1 MATINYALKEISYK
15 IVYYGCGMCGKTT
28 NLQLIHDSLPGT
40 AKGNLVSLATQQ
52 DRTLFFDFLPVDLGT
67 INGLKARFQVYTT
80 PGQSFYSA
88 TRKIVLRGADGV
100 VFVADSQWDRMREN
114 IESWQSLMTD
124 LTEHGYDTRTMPI
137 VVQYNKR
144 DLPNVAPVEYL
155 QKLLNP
161 DGREWHAS
169 IAASGQGVIN
179 TLKAVSKSV
188 LLRAA

>member
-28 NLQLIHDSLPGT
+28 NLQVIHQVLPG
-40 AKGNLVSLATQQ
+40 ACKGNLVSLATQQ

-67 INGLKARFQVYTT
+67 IGGLKARFQVYTT

-100 VFVADSQWDRMREN
+100 VFVVDSQWDRMREN
-114 IESWQSLMTD
+114 LESWQSLSSD
-124 LTEHGYDTRTMPI
+124 LTDHGYDVNTMPI

-144 DLPNVAPVEYL
+144 DLPNVAPVDYL

-161 DGREWHAS
+161 DGRDAYAS
-169 IAASGQGVIN
+169 IASSRRGVIN
-179 TLKAVSKSV
+179 TLKAVSKGV
-188 LLRAA
+188 LLRA

>member
-28 NLQLIHDSLPGT
+28 NLQVIHGLLPGS

-52 DRTLFFDFLPVDLGT
+52 DRTLFFDFLPVDLGA
-67 INGLKARFQVYTT
+67 INGLRARFQVYTT

-100 VFVADSQWDRMREN
+100 VFVVDSQWDRMREN
-114 IESWQSLMTD
+114 LESWQSLVVD
-124 LTEHGYDTRTMPI
+124 LTEHGYDPGKMP
-137 VVQYNKR
+137 VVIQYNKR
-144 DLPNVAPVEYL
+144 DLPNVAPVDYL

-161 DGREWHAS
+161 EGRHWHSS
-169 IAASGQGVIN
+169 IAASGEGVVN
-179 TLKAVSKSV
+179 TLKSISKSV
-188 LLRAA
+188 LLRAV

>member
-28 NLQLIHDSLPGT
+28 NLQVIHQMLPGS

-52 DRTLFFDFLPVDLGT
+52 DRTLFFDFLPVDLGS
-67 INGLKARFQVYTT
+67 IGGLKARFQVYTT

-100 VFVADSQWDRMREN
+100 VFVVDSQWDRMKEN
-114 IESWQSLMTD
+114 LESWQSLATD
-124 LTEHGYDTRTMPI
+124 LGEHGYSLDTMPV

-155 QKLLNP
+155 QELMNP
-161 DGREWHAS
+161 EGREWYSS
-169 IAASGQGVIN
+169 IASSGQGVIN
-179 TLKAVSKSV
+179 TLKAISKGV
-188 LLRAA
+188 LLNA

>member
-28 NLQLIHDSLPGT
+28 NLQIIHGLLPGS

-52 DRTLFFDFLPVDLGT
+52 DRTLFFDFLPVDLGS
-67 INGLKARFQVYTT
+67 INGLRARFQVYTT

-100 VFVADSQWDRMREN
+100 VFVADSQWERMREN
-114 IESWQSLMTD
+114 LESWQSLAND
-124 LTEHGYDTRTMPI
+124 LAEHGYDIRTMPI
-137 VVQYNKR
+137 VIQYNKR
-144 DLPNVAPVEYL
+144 DLPNVAPVDYL
-155 QKLLNP
+155 DKLLNP

-169 IAASGQGVIN
+169 IASSGEGVIN
-179 TLKAVSKSV
+179 TLKAVSKNV
-188 LLRAA
+188 LLRAV

>member
-28 NLQLIHDSLPGT
+28 NLQVIHNLLPGA

-52 DRTLFFDFLPVDLGT
+52 DRTLFFDFLPVDLGS
-67 INGLKARFQVYTT
+67 INGLRARFQVYTT

-100 VFVADSQWDRMREN
+100 VFVVDSQWDRMREN
-114 IESWQSLMTD
+114 LESWQSLTAD
-124 LTEHGYDTRTMPI
+124 LTEHGYDIRTMPI
-137 VVQYNKR
+137 VIQFNKR

-161 DGREWHAS
+161 EERDWHAS
-169 IAASGQGVIN
+169 IASSGEGVIN

-188 LLRAA
+188 LLRAN

>member
-28 NLQLIHDSLPGT
+28 NLQVIHRILPSS

-52 DRTLFFDFLPVDLGT
+52 DRTLFFDFLPVDLGSV
-67 INGLKARFQVYTT
+67 NGLKAKFQVYTT

-88 TRKIVLRGADGV
+88 TRKIVLRGADGI

-114 IESWQSLMTD
+114 LESWNGLGMD
-124 LTEHGYDTRTMPI
+124 LTEHGLSMKDLPI

-144 DLPNVAPVEYL
+144 DLPNTAPVEYME
-155 QKLLNP
+155 KLLNP
-161 DGREWHAS
+161 EGRQSYSS
-169 IAASGQGVIN
+169 IACSGEGVVN
-179 TLKAVSKSV
+179 TLKAISKGV
-188 LLRAA
+188 LIRAT

>member
-28 NLQLIHDSLPGT
+28 NLQVIHSLLPGA

-52 DRTLFFDFLPVDLGT
+52 DRTLFFDFLPVDLGS
-67 INGLKARFQVYTT
+67 INGLRARFQVYTT

-100 VFVADSQWDRMREN
+100 VFVVDSQWERMREN
-114 IESWQSLMTD
+114 LESWQSLTTD
-124 LTEHGYDTRTMPI
+124 LAEHGYDITTMPI

-144 DLPNVAPVEYL
+144 DLPNVAPVDYL
-155 QKLLNP
+155 QRLLNP
-161 DGREWHAS
+161 EERGWHAS
-169 IAASGQGVIN
+169 IASSGEGVIN

-188 LLRAA
+188 LLRAT

>member
-28 NLQLIHDSLPGT
+28 NLQVIHNVLPNS

-52 DRTLFFDFLPVDLGT
+52 DRTLFFDFLPVDLGSV
-67 INGLKARFQVYTT
+67 NGLKARFQVYTT

-114 IESWQSLMTD
+114 LESWQSLGTD
-124 LTEHGYDTRTMPI
+124 LAEHGMVIGDMPI
-137 VVQYNKR
+137 VIQYNKR
-144 DLPNVAPVEYL
+144 DLANTAPVDYME
-155 QKLLNP
+155 KLLNP
-161 DGREWHAS
+161 DGRKSFSS
-169 IAASGQGVIN
+169 IASSGEGVVN
-179 TLKAVSKSV
+179 TLKAISKGV
-188 LLRAA
+188 LIRAT

>member
-28 NLQLIHDSLPGT
+28 NLQVIHRILPNS

-52 DRTLFFDFLPVDLGT
+52 DRTLFFDFLPVDLGSV
-67 INGLKARFQVYTT
+67 NGLKARFQVYTT

-100 VFVADSQWDRMREN
+100 VFVVDSQWDRMREN
-114 IESWQSLMTD
+114 LESWQGLGID
-124 LTEHGYDTRTMPI
+124 LNEHGLNIDEIPI

-144 DLPNVAPVEYL
+144 DLGNTAPVEYL

-161 DGREWHAS
+161 EGRQSFSS
-169 IAASGQGVIN
+169 IASSGEGVVN
-179 TLKAVSKSV
+179 TLKAISKGV
-188 LLRAA
+188 LLRAT